1 MFEAKEMLVS
11 FLFHI
16 LNAVILFFI
25 LRKFLFKPVKKFLDK
40 REEKYKARN
49 DDIIVKETEV
59 EEMGKQYTVKLNS
72 AKEEARMIIETA
84 RDEAVMQSVEIEH
97 EARDKARDI
106 IFKGRDR
113 IEDEKREAMED
124 LKTDTARMAVDIA
137 SKVLKKNINAEDNME
152 LVEEF
157 LDRVK

>member
-1 MFEAKEMLVS
+1 MFEAKEMIVT

-25 LRKFLFKPVKKFLDK
+25 LRRFLFKPVKKFLDK

-49 DDIIVKETEV
+49 DDIITKETEI
-59 EEMGKQYTVKLNS
+59 EERGKEYTAKLNN
-72 AKEEARMIIETA
+72 AKEEARFIVESA
-84 RDEAVMQSVEIEH
+84 RDEAVVQSIEIEN

-106 IFKGRDR
+106 ILKGRDR
-113 IEDEKREAMED
+113 IVDEKREAMED
-124 LKTDTARMAVDIA
+124 LKTDTVRMAVDIA